1 MDEAIQNDYPTLKAH
16 YRFTKDDEALLL
28 QMKPQIESFADE
40 FIEGFYEFNWNFGK
54 TAEFLK
60 DPDVI
65 GRHRVKIREWY
76 LARIFH
82 EKEVANPFQAIRIR
96 LSDHS
101 KKGIRRDRL
110 YTRPT

>member
-1 MDEAIQNDYPTLKAH
+1 MVYIRITIAEGVSYAGIHSNGKSLVLISESLRSGDVVVMDS
-16 YRFTKDDEALLL
+16 LL
-28 QMKPQIESFADE
+28 
-40 FIEGFYEFNWNFGK
+40 
-54 TAEFLK
+54 T
-60 DPDVI
+60 
-65 GRHRVKIREWY
+65 
-76 LARIFH
+76 RIFH